1 LTPERAGEA
10 GGVGPVWLVR
20 HASTD
25 WTGTRWCGRS
35 DPGLTLA
42 GRKAAERLAGGIAT
56 GLAADSAVAGR
67 NGPLTRRPAV
77 LASPLRRAVETA
89 DAIARAVGSRVRVD
103 SSLAEVDFG
112 MVDGLTWEEL
122 VAAYP
127 DLSEAIVADSRPDW
141 PGGETASEIAI
152 RAGSAVER
160 IGGIA
165 LNGPVIA
172 VSHGALLREIAGRM
186 ATTEPA
192 LNTPFAPAS
201 ARRLDFLDGRWLPA
215 AWGIAV
221 NVG

>member
-1 LTPERAGEA
+1 
-10 GGVGPVWLVR
+10 
-20 HASTD
+20 
-25 WTGTRWCGRS
+25 
-35 DPGLTLA
+35 
-42 GRKAAERLAGGIAT
+42 
-56 GLAADSAVAGR
+56 
-67 NGPLTRRPAV
+67 V

-89 DAIARAVGSRVRVD
+89 DAIARAVGARVRVD

-201 ARRLDFLDGRWLPA
+201 ARRLDFLDGRWLPTA
-215 AWGIAV
+215 RGIAV